1 MTKILTFINRGKNV
15 ESIHEVKCLV
25 INKKKQS
32 LLSTGDNS
40 KIIFPRSS
48 IKIFQAIPFIESGAV
63 SSLKLNPKQIS
74 LSCSSH
80 SGENFHIK
88 ELKRWF
94 DKLPLTI
101 NNLKCGIHNPINLDA
116 SNDLL
121 LSGVKPN
128 QLYNNC
134 SGKHLGMLSSCIVNN
149 YNIKNYLSFNH
160 PHQIKI
166 RNVLELFSENKI
178 SKKNFGVD
186 GCSAPQ
192 YAFNLK
198 DLSIALLNL
207 VNSYKSKFNH
217 SDEVRLMI
225 NSILNYP
232 QMIGGTNRFDN
243 HLIKSCNKKLF
254 CKGGAEGVF
263 LFAHLKKEIVGIVK
277 VVDGNE
283 RALPSAVST
292 ILKKLQ
298 ITTPNE
304 NKKLSIWISSFIK
317 NHAKN
322 ITGKIFTEIK

>member
-25 INKKKQS
+25 INKKKQI

-63 SSLKLNPKQIS
+63 TKFKLNSKQIS
-74 LSCSSH
+74 LACSSH
-80 SGENFHIK
+80 SGEKFHIK
-88 ELKRWF
+88 ELRRWF

-101 NNLKCGIHNPINLDA
+101 QSLKCGIHNPINLNA
-116 SNDLL
+116 SNELL
-121 LSGVKPN
+121 LSGIKPN

-134 SGKHLGMLSSCIVNN
+134 SGKHLGMLTSCVVNN
-149 YNIKNYLSFNH
+149 YNIKNYLNFNH

-166 RNVLELFSENKI
+166 RNILELFSENKI

-198 DLSIALLNL
+198 NLSNALLNL
-207 VNSYKSKFNH
+207 IKSYKIKFYH

-232 QMIGGTNRFDN
+232 EMIGGTNRFDN

-292 ILKKLQ
+292 ILKKLK
-298 ITTPNE
+298 ITSNDE
-304 NKKLSIWISSFIK
+304 NKKLSIWISSYIK

-322 ITGKIFTEIK
+322 ITGKIFTDIK